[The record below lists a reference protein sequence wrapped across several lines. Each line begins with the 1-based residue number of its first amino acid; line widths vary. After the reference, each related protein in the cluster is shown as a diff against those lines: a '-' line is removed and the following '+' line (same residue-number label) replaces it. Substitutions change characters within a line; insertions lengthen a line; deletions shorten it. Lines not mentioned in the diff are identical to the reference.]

1 MFLKFFTIFLSSDF
15 DSDSNCGVFC
25 GWYHMGQLI
34 LSSRVK
40 SVFLHI
46 ALKVGY
52 NSRKF
57 GMTLSGR
64 NYIMCSFLQLP
75 VVRKLELSS
84 VSVGQVESKDLSCSD
99 GWNNAFVMVVNK

>member
-1 MFLKFFTIFLSSDF
+1 MAMIPYA
-15 DSDSNCGVFC
+15 V
-25 GWYHMGQLI
+25 GQLI

-46 ALKVGY
+46 TLKVGY

-64 NYIMCSFLQLP
+64 NYIMFLQLP
-75 VVRKLELSS
+75 VESS
-84 VSVGQVESKDLSCSD
+84 TARLTAVSVGQVKSKDVPCSYD
-99 GWNNAFVMVVNK
+99 